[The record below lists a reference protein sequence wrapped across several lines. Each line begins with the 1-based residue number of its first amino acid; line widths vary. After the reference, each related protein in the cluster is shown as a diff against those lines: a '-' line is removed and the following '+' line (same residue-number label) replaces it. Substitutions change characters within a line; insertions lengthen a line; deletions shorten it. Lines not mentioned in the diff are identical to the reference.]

1 MPEKLP
7 QKVQQK
13 YFCNIYKCTVVFKLK
28 ILNLQ
33 MISKNGLL
41 YVQILSYFELFQWHT
56 FIEYFCVTA
65 KAKKTHKNKRKEKL
79 KRELSIDYR
88 IKYTVKY

>member
-1 MPEKLP
+1 
-7 QKVQQK
+7 
-13 YFCNIYKCTVVFKLK
+13 
-28 ILNLQ
+28 

-56 FIEYFCVTA
+56 FIEYFCGTA